1 MASRRIERINELL
14 RAEISELITREIKD
28 PRLSGMI
35 SVTEVDTSPDLRVAK
50 VYISILGSEE
60 ERRIAINAL
69 QKAAGFF
76 RKELGARL
84 TLRRIPELSF
94 RLDLSIERGDRIMR
108 LLHEI
113 EREDAKG
120 EPGT

>member
-76 RKELGARL
+76 RKELGGRL